1 LFLTILNYF
10 RQILVAFKYVVQSDW
25 LIIVKNLELPY
36 NVKLKTQV
44 VTDRILSRYNTS
56 AQNLSKIN
64 AMINPLVVES
74 LTVITIHEEGIYY
87 LYNFVPN
94 NFIECDLD
102 LKIA

>member
-1 LFLTILNYF
+1 MCF
-10 RQILVAFKYVVQSDW
+10 AF
-25 LIIVKNLELPY
+25 IPLP
-36 NVKLKTQV
+36 LK
-44 VTDRILSRYNTS
+44 SSS

-74 LTVITIHEEGIYY
+74 LTVNNEEGIY

-94 NFIECDLD
+94 NFKACDLD